1 MKLQIIK
8 INFKFIF
15 AIVLLISQ
23 FVTYESIAQSLN
35 NDCQTYENTRQLLIE
50 MNRADPNKQF
60 IKLFNIGDKQ
70 IAELTKAL
78 NDSNLLVKRNAQV
91 IIRYLRNDS
100 GMSALTASY
109 NKETASIVVAGPIP
123 IPLSEW
129 DYNYIEKNYQ
139 KDFSGWDIPSTS
151 FIYALAIDSSAKAK
165 TVLNKL
171 IDNAKNNPKA
181 DHLAFEKIKS
191 INSNEILDDSSDL
204 AKTVLDKA
212 FFISTDDKKFVTSKI
227 VTFNEAKDKAL
238 IEIHINRGA
247 LSEEWYHIVINK
259 TEKGWRFLSITPV
272 AVS

>member
-1 MKLQIIK
+1 
-8 INFKFIF
+8 
-15 AIVLLISQ
+15 
-23 FVTYESIAQSLN
+23 
-35 NDCQTYENTRQLLIE
+35 